1 MTAGVAQ
8 NFINLSGLRP
18 ANRCVILGSGDIGLI
33 MARRLKLE
41 GADVVGVYEAKPEPS
56 GLTRNLYQCLYDF
69 NIPLYLNKTVTRVF
83 GQDRLEA
90 VEISST
96 DEKMNPVKG
105 TEEIIECDS
114 LIISVGLI
122 PENETAEKLGIT
134 IDKRTK
140 GPIVDQF
147 METSVRGVYSVGN
160 ALHVHDL
167 VDYVS
172 EGAEIAGDRIADG
185 FLGAERE
192 LAEVSSEGL
201 LYVVPQRID
210 IKHTPSDVIFYMRS
224 AKEIRSA
231 VLTVTAG
238 GDEIFKKRF
247 VCVRPPEAERVE
259 LRLPDMRGKDL
270 VFKMEGKEE

>member
-1 MTAGVAQ
+1 
-8 NFINLSGLRP
+8 
-18 ANRCVILGSGDIGLI
+18 LGSGDIGLI